1 MIRVSQGLRTP
12 GALVYVMASSTI
24 IDIGGLLVGGRQ
36 TLRIDQTVKLEPFEG
51 WSFPEPAR
59 LRLEI
64 HGLERMLEVV
74 GTIDVVAHGECDRCL
89 EGVDQP
95 MHVDVDEELEP
106 KAAVKD
112 DPFSE
117 NNVLS
122 GDRLDIA
129 DLTKQ
134 LVLSAAPFTVR
145 CKPECLGLCANC
157 GKNKNEGAC
166 DCAPDLE

>member
-12 GALVYVMASSTI
+12 GALVYVMASSNI

-36 TLRIDQTVKLEPFEG
+36 TLRIDQPVKLESFEG
-51 WSFPEPAR
+51 WSFPDAAWVT
-59 LRLEI
+59 LEV

-89 EGVDQP
+89 EGVAQP
-95 MHVDVDEELEP
+95 MHVDVDEELQP

-122 GDRLDIA
+122 GDRLDIS

-134 LVLSAAPFTVR
+134 LVLSGAPFAVL
-145 CKPECLGLCANC
+145 CKPECLGLCASC